1 MGQLSLVNHLVFM
14 ALTSMQ
20 AYEYNLTFALEISL
34 IWNAPWTIPK
44 VLFLLSRYWPFVTL
58 TILLYGKSSYS
69 LIDGDDGILTGT

>member
-1 MGQLSLVNHLVFM
+1 MGKLLLENH
-14 ALTSMQ
+14 
-20 AYEYNLTFALEISL
+20 EYNLTFVLEISL